1 MKNRKIGKFFDIP
14 VEFEKLIVIDSLK
27 ETEYI
32 YEKNCSELVDNLSY
46 SEETRNDLKRKLHN
60 FLTAN
65 STIIDHTRILLK
77 NCPEIREE
85 VELKIKNEFAD
96 SPLSNFIKNLR
107 NYITH
112 YSLPLTKRPLKLDN
126 KVFKIGGVLFD
137 KETLL
142 EWSGWNKQSKV
153 FINESESEL
162 KVGEIITEHYNKMVS
177 FYEWLD
183 NLIQREYK
191 DLSDRYDNYLE
202 EKFNPKNKK

>member
-1 MKNRKIGKFFDIP
+1 MKNRNVGKLIDIP
-14 VEFEKLIVIDSLK
+14 EEFKKIIVIESIK

-32 YEKNCSELVDNLSY
+32 YEKNCSELIDNLSY
-46 SEETRNDLKRKLHN
+46 SEETRKDLKRKMHN

-85 VELKIKNEFAD
+85 IELKIKKEFAN

-112 YSLPLTKRPLKLDN
+112 YSLPLTLRPLKLEN
-126 KVFKIGGVLFD
+126 KVFKVGNVVFD
-137 KETLL
+137 KNTLL

-153 FINESESEL
+153 FINESKSEL
-162 KVGEIITEHYNKMVS
+162 IVADIITEHYNKMVS
-177 FYEWLD
+177 FYNWID
-183 NLIQREYK
+183 NVIQREYK
-191 DLSDRYDNYLE
+191 ELFDKYNSYLDNLY
-202 EKFNPKNKK
+202 NPNKP